1 MGCLLCVLSY
11 CTRGWQDF
19 VSDIEIP
26 HLGLKWMVDSSSI
39 LGKIKAPSENAAALL
54 TQTSELR
61 ACYAKAVFGEAPPSA
76 FSNRVPR
83 DTSTI

>member
-1 MGCLLCVLSY
+1 
-11 CTRGWQDF
+11 
-19 VSDIEIP
+19 
-26 HLGLKWMVDSSSI
+26 MVDSSSI